1 LTRHAIREEV
11 KFVNKKFDTRETVL
25 LCTNAALKKKAM
37 NLIILKVQELS
48 SFTDFF
54 VICSGSSDR
63 QVQAIADSIQTDLK
77 KSGQLPLGIEGGRSG
92 KWVLMDYGDV
102 VVHVFYE
109 ATREF
114 YDIERLWADAP
125 SMTVN
130 ENAQELK
137 DLEDN
142 M

>member
-1 LTRHAIREEV
+1 V
-11 KFVNKKFDTRETVL
+11 NFVNKKFDTRKTVL
-25 LCTNAALKKKAM
+25 LCTNAALKKKATD
-37 NLIILKVQELS
+37 LVILKVQELS
-48 SFTDFF
+48 SFTDYF

-77 KSGQLPLGIEGGRSG
+77 KSGQLPLGVEGGRSG
-92 KWVLMDYGDV
+92 KWVLMDFGDV

-125 SMTVN
+125 SMIIN
-130 ENAQELK
+130 ENVQELK

>member
-11 KFVNKKFDTRETVL
+11 NLVNKKFDTRETVL
-25 LCTNAALKKKAM
+25 LCTNAALKKKAKD
-37 NLIILKVQELS
+37 LVILKVQELS

-77 KSGQLPLGIEGGRSG
+77 KSGVLPLGVEGGRSG
-92 KWVLMDYGDV
+92 KWVLIDYGDV

-125 SMTVN
+125 SMIVN